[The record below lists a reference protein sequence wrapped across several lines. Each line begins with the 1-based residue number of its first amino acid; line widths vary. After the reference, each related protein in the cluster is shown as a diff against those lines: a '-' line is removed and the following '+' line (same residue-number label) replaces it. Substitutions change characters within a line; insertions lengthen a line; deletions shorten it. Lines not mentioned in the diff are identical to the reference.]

1 MSRLAVVIACLAL
14 SAAAAAQAGRG
25 SLAGSVI
32 IAWSG
37 ERPRDAPIQIRHR
50 ETGAILRTASG
61 PDGRYQFAEIPV
73 GVYEVTV
80 TMPCCGFDPY
90 RRDVTIHAGQATAF
104 DISLAEN
111 VGGKTLGDDPG
122 RSADALRA
130 RAEVPNLPVPLING
144 VRDLSGVWLIYR
156 DRYPEEPA
164 ALPWAAATAKERIAN
179 NRKDAPHTRCLPG
192 DFPVPGASTPFI
204 TKFVQTPALLVMLF
218 EDAPGF
224 RQVFLDGRS
233 HPPDVNP
240 TWLGHSVGRW
250 QDDTLIIDTVGFND
264 RSWIGIYPHT
274 DQLRTTER
282 YRRPEIRPS
291 GNPGGLRRSR
301 NVHAPVDAQSDLA
314 SGAAG
319 GAVRVRLREQPD
331 GPADREVGRPSS
343 HGRVLSMDTPRH
355 ARSSWRVSAD

>member
-1 MSRLAVVIACLAL
+1 MLRIRDGGGQQEVSAMSRLAVVIACLAF

-25 SLAGSVI
+25 SLTGSVI

-61 PDGRYQFAEIPV
+61 LDGRYQFAEIPV

-104 DISLAEN
+104 DISLMEN

-130 RAEVPNLPVPLING
+130 RAVVPNLPVPMING

-204 TKFVQTPALLVMLF
+204 TKFVQTPALLMMLF
-218 EDAPGF
+218 EDVPGF

-233 HPPDVNP
+233 HPPEVNP

-250 QDDTLIIDTVGFND
+250 EADTLIIDTIGFND
-264 RSWIGIYPHT
+264 RSWIGVYPHT

-282 YRRPEIRPS
+282 YRRPEYGRLEIQVVYDDPGTFTRPWTH
-291 GNPGGLRRSR
+291 NLIW
-301 NVHAPVDAQSDLA
+301 HLAPQEELYEFVCENNRTDLLI
-314 SGAAG
+314 GK
-319 GAVRVRLREQPD
+319 
-331 GPADREVGRPSS
+331 
-343 HGRVLSMDTPRH
+343 
-355 ARSSWRVSAD
+355 